1 MNKSRGRSISDL
13 NRPLPKLPTEQDK
26 SQRKAFPPRT
36 SSNKD
41 KVTASVIERLN
52 SELSGIPMWS
62 TSRLSKQQF
71 DELSR
76 DFALPSTPSL
86 SLQEREAS
94 NSLDPVKFSPSNTH
108 QNGSML
114 QSSSP
119 MFLKY
124 APFFHCSD
132 HLKLTFALGVPH
144 FKISIPS
151 VKRNAIH
158 V

>member
-1 MNKSRGRSISDL
+1 MNKSRGRSNSDL

-26 SQRKAFPPRT
+26 SQRKDFPPRT
-36 SSNKD
+36 SSTKD
-41 KVTASVIERLN
+41 TVTPSIIEKLN

-76 DFALPSTPSL
+76 DFALPTTPSL
-86 SLQEREAS
+86 SLREREAS
-94 NSLDPVKFSPSNTH
+94 TSLDPVKFSPSNTH
-108 QNGSML
+108 QKSSMF

-124 APFFHCSD
+124 ALLFHCPD
-132 HLKLTFALGVPH
+132 NLQLTFVLGVPH
-144 FKISIPS
+144 FKTSIPS
-151 VKRNAIH
+151 VRRNAIH
-158 V
+158 A